1 MGQKENIE
9 FIRNIRHRVAELRI
23 KKGLTQEELAAKVE
37 VDLKTLQK
45 WEYKYITLKALC
57 KLSEVF
63 DCSPYDFFQISNIS
77 KTVMGRPKKNKK
89 L

>member
-9 FIRNIRHRVAELRI
+9 FIRNIRRRVAELRI

-63 DCSPYDFFQISNIS
+63 NCSPYDFFQIANIS
-77 KTVMGRPKKNKK
+77 KNVRGRPKKNNN

>member
-9 FIRNIRHRVAELRI
+9 FIRNIRRRVAELRI

-45 WEYKYITLKALC
+45 W
-57 KLSEVF
+57 
-63 DCSPYDFFQISNIS
+63 
-77 KTVMGRPKKNKK
+77 
-89 L
+89 

>member
-9 FIRNIRHRVAELRI
+9 FIRNIRRRVAELRI

-77 KTVMGRPKKNKK
+77 INVRGRPKKNKNS
-89 L
+89 